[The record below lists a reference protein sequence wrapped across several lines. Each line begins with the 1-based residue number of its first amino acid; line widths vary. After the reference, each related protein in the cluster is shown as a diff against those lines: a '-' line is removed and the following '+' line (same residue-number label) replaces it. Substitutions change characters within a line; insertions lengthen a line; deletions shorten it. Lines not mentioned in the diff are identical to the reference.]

1 MPMFRTGGDHQHP
14 VDVVN
19 EHVGLARLSA
29 VPIAGHAAFRMR
41 GKRADK
47 RIRMLMTDEQFS
59 AAMDVV
65 PGLNVPG
72 CGLLTELPQQMPI
85 SFANGEKQR

>member
-1 MPMFRTGGDHQHP
+1 
-14 VDVVN
+14 
-19 EHVGLARLSA
+19 
-29 VPIAGHAAFRMR
+29 
-41 GKRADK
+41 
-47 RIRMLMTDEQFS
+47 MLMTDEQFY

-72 CGLLTELPQQMPI
+72 RGLLTELPQQMPI